1 MKNNWQQDIHDRLGN
16 YEIDAPKEL
25 WESIQH
31 EMADIDGASIQN
43 GNSSITKKRRHIA
56 YAAAVASVALLLGYS
71 IYSKYANS
79 DPSGIAKWQI
89 DSMPAKSLGISAL
102 AINHSKHFIA
112 DNSPM
117 MVYLSRDNEL
127 STGSEAS
134 SQSMD
139 SLDSLETISVD
150 IKKSDAE
157 NCKETNTVGNQD
169 NPVKYEDR
177 NMKDNGIHHE
187 ESYTNLIAYNADIKH
202 HAYSS
207 KASRWSVSTSAMGA
221 MGTSKTTT
229 SIGTP
234 ITVTGP
240 GDTNWEDN
248 PMLDINIFNQGK
260 EVKTQYNHRL
270 PVRIGVKVAYAL
282 SERWSIESGLTY
294 TRLSS
299 DVKYGTKENYFTGEQ
314 KLNYMGI
321 PVNVKYNAW
330 SYKRLHLYGS
340 VGILAEKCVSGT
352 FKKEYILKNSRKQTE
367 TLSIDTKPLQISV
380 NTSLG
385 VQFDFL
391 DNFSI
396 YAEPGI
402 SYFCDDHSSLQTIY
416 KEKPLNININTGVRY
431 TIRK

>member
-71 IYSKYANS
+71 IYSEYANS

-89 DSMPAKSLGISAL
+89 DSMPTKPLGISTL
-102 AINHSKHFIA
+102 AINHSNHFIA

-117 MVYLSRDNEL
+117 MVYLSRDYGILIGREP
-127 STGSEAS
+127 S

-139 SLDSLETISVD
+139 SLNSLETISDD

-169 NPVKYEDR
+169 IPVKYEDEYKKV
-177 NMKDNGIHHE
+177 NDIHRE
-187 ESYTNLIAYNADIKH
+187 KSYTNLIAYDADIKH
-202 HAYSS
+202 HAHSS
-207 KASRWSVSTSAMGA
+207 MASRWSVSTSAMGA
-221 MGTSKTTT
+221 MGTSKTIT

-240 GDTNWEDN
+240 GDTDWEDN

-270 PVRIGVKVAYAL
+270 PIRIGMKVAYAFN
-282 SERWSIESGLTY
+282 EQWSIESGLTY
-294 TRLSS
+294 THLSS
-299 DVKYGTKENYFTGEQ
+299 DVQYGTKENYFTGEQ
-314 KLNYMGI
+314 KLYYIGI
-321 PVNVKYNAW
+321 PINVRYNAW

-340 VGILAEKCVSGT
+340 VGFLAEKCVSGT
-352 FKKEYILKNSRKQTE
+352 FKKEYVLKNSRKQTE

-396 YAEPGI
+396 YAEPGV